1 MAWVFERMLLTL
13 SVNVEEDGEEEEE
26 KSWSIMMAKS
36 SKVES
41 SKRDERRAMGGEV
54 MRSPTPLEMRE
65 RRMEVRVLGFISLRR
80 LLRRFPSRDESSC
93 STKSLIP
100 TMLPCD
106 IDLRSI
112 GLDFRRLIECLNFG
126 SSTGEPSLLSGE
138 DERDEDP
145 DDESTGD

>member
-1 MAWVFERMLLTL
+1 MLLTL
-13 SVNVEEDGEEEEE
+13 SVKIEEEEE
-26 KSWSIMMAKS
+26 EEEGSWSIVEEMS

-41 SKRDERRAMGGEV
+41 SKSVERRATGGEL

-106 IDLRSI
+106 NDLLII

-138 DERDEDP
+138 DERDEDRG
-145 DDESTGD
+145 DKSTED